1 MRTWAFLLLVASLA
15 APARAETVESLVR
28 RAEAA
33 IERGDVDPSRDLAP
47 LVKALGDATG
57 DRAKDL
63 IAAVEKLGQHDG
75 PSPDPVKAYLRQEAA
90 PALLAIAEGKGSWMV
105 RADALMA
112 LRTLNAPDEAL
123 DRAIA
128 IAEADTSK
136 DAAFLRTRATLLRE
150 WKAARPQAPA
160 AVAPPADAARQ
171 DRARA
176 YIRQRRLRASEAQ
189 LETSAREADVEAVEA
204 LLDAGFSANTSGMG
218 GSVLSAAAGMAC
230 MSASGDADR
239 RVKTVRLLIARG
251 ADVKARDEVGNTV
264 LIRAAKSCALPV
276 VEALVDA
283 GADIRAMNKEGL
295 TPLAVALGGQN
306 WDVAEY
312 LVERGARLKKAD
324 IDAIFFEPPT
334 DEKQLAIIRRATS
347 PVR

>member
-1 MRTWAFLLLVASLA
+1 VDVPQRLIAHVIDDDVAGVLDALA
-15 APARAETVESLVR
+15 
-28 RAEAA
+28 
-33 IERGDVDPSRDLAP
+33 RGADVD
-47 LVKALGDATG
+47 
-57 DRAKDL
+57 
-63 IAAVEKLGQHDG
+63 
-75 PSPDPVKAYLRQEAA
+75 
-90 PALLAIAEGKGSWMV
+90 
-105 RADALMA
+105 
-112 LRTLNAPDEAL
+112 
-123 DRAIA
+123 
-128 IAEADTSK
+128 
-136 DAAFLRTRATLLRE
+136 
-150 WKAARPQAPA
+150 
-160 AVAPPADAARQ
+160 
-171 DRARA
+171 
-176 YIRQRRLRASEAQ
+176 
-189 LETSAREADVEAVEA
+189 ARETPQGLTPLMHAVRH
-204 LLDAGFSANTSGMG
+204 AGTSIGLM
-218 GSVLSAAAGMAC
+218 
-230 MSASGDADR
+230 
-239 RVKTVRLLIARG
+239 RLLIARG